1 MTHEQTRTNDESS
14 NGSANSNP
22 SRSRRGLLFRIVG
35 AIAIVAL
42 VLAWQANLFTK
53 KVKSGV
59 ADRAYPSAT
68 GSELFRVES
77 TPLGRTRELLG
88 SLRARNEIR
97 LAPRVSGRVLQMNV
111 EAGYR
116 VTRGQIVVRLERDA
130 LQAAVGEADAA
141 VAIAEADLRGAEKSL
156 ERVEEGFRDNV
167 ASEVRLIEATRERDA
182 AGAAL
187 RRAKETFAKATSQLD
202 DATLRSPIDGI
213 VIDTMIDAGDLAM
226 PGQPIAAM
234 FDPDRIEAQISVPA
248 SLTGRFKE
256 GSTFPIIIEALGFE
270 ADATVRVLVQRSDP
284 RTRSSLV
291 RMRMPAV
298 EGAMP
303 GMFVRLF
310 IETGTRDALTIP
322 RSAIGRVR
330 QLTFVWR
337 ATDDDVLK
345 RRLVRIG
352 SELPDGRV
360 EVLSGLERGDR
371 ILARWTDDPS
381 VDSTGRS
388 AMNRAESS
396 DGT

>member
-1 MTHEQTRTNDESS
+1 
-14 NGSANSNP
+14 
-22 SRSRRGLLFRIVG
+22 
-35 AIAIVAL
+35 
-42 VLAWQANLFTK
+42 
-53 KVKSGV
+53 
-59 ADRAYPSAT
+59 
-68 GSELFRVES
+68 
-77 TPLGRTRELLG
+77 
-88 SLRARNEIR
+88 
-97 LAPRVSGRVLQMNV
+97 MNV

-116 VTRGQIVVRLERDA
+116 VTLGQIVVRLERDA

-182 AGAAL
+182 ASAAL

-234 FDPDRIEAQISVPA
+234 FDPDRLEAQISVPA